1 MEDFD
6 RMADKIHAKCHYGTQ
21 NLFGTINDNRDYEQ
35 LLIAIKGNFSL
46 APSRGKGARRAG
58 KGL

>member
-1 MEDFD
+1 MILLLLRHNDIEN
-6 RMADKIHAKCHYGTQ
+6 A
-21 NLFGTINDNRDYEQ
+21 FGTINDNRDYER